1 MKLLPILLSL
11 ALLLSLTGCGRSDAG
26 ANSMTV
32 LYLDVGKAD
41 CTILT
46 DGAHTVLIDCAET
59 DDGETILSVLKENRI
74 SQIDL
79 LIVTHFDKDHIGG
92 VPEVLSSFSV
102 LHVIEPDY
110 APENPEAEAYTAY
123 RAALELASI
132 TPEAVS
138 DALDVTL
145 GDMQLSILGAGGA
158 AYEKNTDNNNS
169 LVVTVTHCENRFFFA
184 GDIEKQ
190 RIADLLEAGVSS
202 CDVLKV
208 PHHGVYNKQLPALFA
223 ALGMKEAVITCSE
236 KNPADEETVDCLD
249 ALSCRVWQT
258 VNGTVRVISNQTGI
272 TISQK

>member
-1 MKLLPILLSL
+1 MKHLSVFLIL
-11 ALLLSLTGCGRSDAG
+11 ALLLGLTGCARSDAG
-26 ANSMTV
+26 TDAMTV

-46 DGAHTVLIDCAET
+46 DGAHTVLIDCAEA
-59 DDGETILSVLKENRI
+59 DDGETICRALRENRI

-79 LIVTHFDKDHIGG
+79 LLVTHFDKDHIGG
-92 VPEVLSSFSV
+92 APEVLGSFSV
-102 LHVIEPDY
+102 LRVIEPDCE
-110 APENPEAEAYTAY
+110 PENPEAEAYTAY
-123 RAALELASI
+123 RAALDLAGI

-138 DALDVTL
+138 DTLDAAL

-169 LVVTVTHCENRFFFA
+169 LVAAVTHCENRFFFA

-202 CDVLKV
+202 CDVVKV
-208 PHHGVYNKQLPALFA
+208 PHHGGYNKQLPALFA

-236 KNPADEETVDCLD
+236 KDPADEETLAALD
-249 ALSCRVWQT
+249 ALGCRVWQT
-258 VNGTVRVISNQTGI
+258 VNGTVRVISDQNGL

>member
-1 MKLLPILLSL
+1 MKLLPILLAL
-11 ALLLSLTGCGRSDAG
+11 AVLLSLIGCGRSDAG

-32 LYLDVGKAD
+32 LYLDIGKAD

-46 DGAHTVLIDCAET
+46 DGAHTVLIDCADT

-92 VPEVLSSFSV
+92 VPEVLSSFSI
-102 LHVIEPDY
+102 LRVIEPDY
-110 APENPEAEAYTAY
+110 EPENPAAEAYTAY
-123 RAALELASI
+123 RAALDRVGL
-132 TPEAVS
+132 TPEAIS
-138 DALDVTL
+138 DSLDVTL

-190 RIADLLEAGVSS
+190 RIADLLKTGVAS

-208 PHHGVYNKQLPALFA
+208 PHHGGYNKQLPALFA

-236 KNPADEETVDCLD
+236 KNPADKETVDHLD
-249 ALSCRVWQT
+249 TLGCRVWRT
-258 VNGTVRVISNQTGI
+258 VNGTVRVISDQNGI
-272 TISQK
+272 AISQK

>member
-1 MKLLPILLSL
+1 MKLLPILLAL
-11 ALLLSLTGCGRSDAG
+11 AVLLSLAGCGRADAG

-46 DGAHTVLIDCAET
+46 DGAHTVLIDCAEA
-59 DDGETILSVLKENRI
+59 DDGETLLSVLKENRI

-92 VPEVLSSFSV
+92 APGVLSSFSV
-102 LHVIEPDY
+102 LRVIEPDY
-110 APENPEAEAYTAY
+110 EPENPEAEAYTAY
-123 RAALELASI
+123 RAALDLAGI
-132 TPEAVS
+132 TPEAIS
-138 DALDVTL
+138 DSLDVTF
-145 GDMQLSILGAGGA
+145 DEMQLSILGAGGA
-158 AYEKNTDNNNS
+158 VYEKNADYNNS
-169 LVVTVTHCENRFFFA
+169 LVVTVTHCGNRFLFA

-190 RIADLLEAGVSS
+190 RIADLLETGVAS

-236 KNPADEETVDCLD
+236 KNPADEETLAALD
-249 ALSCRVWQT
+249 ALGCRVWQT
-258 VNGTVRVISNQTGI
+258 ANGAVRVISSQTGI